1 MENITTVLQL
11 LPKQIQALHSDAMFY
26 FSNENL
32 IAIEER
38 KTLIEK
44 DIEYIRKNLL
54 LIEEEINKL

>member
-1 MENITTVLQL
+1 MENIIAVLQL
-11 LPKQIQALHSDAMFY
+11 LPKQMQALHSDAVFY
-26 FSNENL
+26 LSNENL

>member
-11 LPKQIQALHSDAMFY
+11 LPKQVQALYNDATFY

-54 LIEEEINKL
+54 LIEEEIKKL

>member
-1 MENITTVLQL
+1 MENIIVILQL
-11 LPKQIQALHSDAMFY
+11 LPKQMQALHSDAVFY

-38 KTLIEK
+38 KILIEK

>member
-1 MENITTVLQL
+1 MENIITVLQL
-11 LPKQIQALHSDAMFY
+11 LPKQVQALHSDAMFH

>member
-1 MENITTVLQL
+1 MENIIEVLKL
-11 LPKQIQALHSDAMFY
+11 LPKQMQALHSDALFY
-26 FSNENL
+26 LSNENL
-32 IAIEER
+32 ISIAER